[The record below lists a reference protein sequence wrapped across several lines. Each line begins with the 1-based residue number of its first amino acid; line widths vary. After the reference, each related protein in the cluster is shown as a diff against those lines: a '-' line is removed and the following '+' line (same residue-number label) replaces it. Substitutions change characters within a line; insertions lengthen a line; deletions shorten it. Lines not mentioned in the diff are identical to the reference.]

1 MIFGNIRM
9 LIIVN
14 GLYDL
19 ACAASILEILHPTI
33 LSTLHTNMYI
43 LDSEYFDHDD
53 GNELDCVAKRHL
65 AYWIATYGLMRYC
78 GSQQMARL
86 SYLVEACGFLMEYKA
101 GRLNERGVYVIWVSL
116 LIYVWLFF

>member
-1 MIFGNIRM
+1 MMWIF
-9 LIIVN
+9 VN

-19 ACAASILEILHPTI
+19 ACAASILEILPPTI

-43 LDSEYFDHDD
+43 LDSEYFDNHQAY
-53 GNELDCVAKRHL
+53 ELDVVSKNHL

-86 SYLVEACGFLMEYKA
+86 SYLVEATGFLMEYKE
-101 GRLNERGVYVIWVSL
+101 GRLNERGVYVICVSL